1 MLGSYSPILCQLFLD
16 LLFWMINIYS
26 PTSIAWDGIEVLFI
40 DAVAVGKWYIIAIVR
55 GIVSQLVMV
64 MKGSLSTKIH

>member
-1 MLGSYSPILCQLFLD
+1 
-16 LLFWMINIYS
+16 MINIYS
-26 PTSIAWDGIEVLFI
+26 PTSIAWDGIEVFFI